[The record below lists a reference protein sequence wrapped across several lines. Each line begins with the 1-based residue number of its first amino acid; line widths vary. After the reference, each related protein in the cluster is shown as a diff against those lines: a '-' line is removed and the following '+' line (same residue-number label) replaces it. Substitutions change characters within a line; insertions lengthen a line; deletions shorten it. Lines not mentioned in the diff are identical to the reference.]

1 MEDRKKSNEKFKSK
15 DIEMGKSEE
24 GKIMPKEA
32 KMNQSKE
39 GKFVSQEMKIGRSKE
54 GKIVSKEAKMG
65 GSEESKA
72 VSAEEA
78 NIDQSEESKT
88 PVMSRVFAGFTAL
101 LVIGIVLATIVSA
114 FMGASQNLVFTLI
127 FLGVAISAIMY
138 GFLLMNRFL
147 RARRNASLKN
157 DEKSDLKD

>member
-32 KMNQSKE
+32 KMNQ
-39 GKFVSQEMKIGRSKE
+39 SKE